1 MQILGII
8 PARYASTRFPG
19 KPLIDIAGKT
29 MIQRVY
35 EQACKAKLLSKVM
48 VATDDERIVQEV
60 LSFNGKVAMTRSDH
74 QSGTDRCAEVANRFQ
89 DIAAVVNI
97 QGDEP
102 FIDPAQIDLL
112 IMRLMEKTVEI
123 ATLVKKMD
131 SLEDLM
137 NPNTAKVVLNKQK
150 EALYFS
156 RSPIPF
162 LRGVEPKKWLKQATF
177 YQHIGIYGYKKATLL
192 AIAQLPKGQLELLE
206 SLEQLRWLEHQYTI
220 SVALTDKATFGIDTP
235 EDLIK
240 ARLLIS

>member
-1 MQILGII
+1 MKTVAVI

-19 KPLIDIAGKT
+19 KPLVDIGGKT

-35 EQACKAKLLSKVM
+35 EQAAKAKLLSKVI
-48 VATDDERIVQEV
+48 VATDDERILQEV
-60 LSFNGKVAMTRSDH
+60 LSFKGNVAMTRSDH
-74 QSGTDRCAEVANRFQ
+74 QSGTDRCAELANRFQ
-89 DIAAVVNI
+89 DIAAIVNI

-112 IMRLMEKTVEI
+112 IMRLMEEGVEI
-123 ATLVKKMD
+123 ATLVKKME
-131 SLEDLM
+131 SLDDLM
-137 NPNTAKVVLNKQK
+137 NPNTAKVVLNKNQ

-162 LRGVEPKKWLKQATF
+162 LRGIEPKEWLKHSTF

-192 AIAQLPKGQLELLE
+192 AIANLPKGQLEALE

-220 SVALTDKATFGIDTP
+220 SVALTDTATFGIDTP

-240 ARLLIS
+240 AKAFL